1 MPSAVSTPDLDLQ
14 NSISSKKPKNKRVS
28 PILKLRKLK
37 GRSTPDIKVDD
48 MLHKLD
54 SLDCALSLIEVSHE
68 MEDNSAAPV
77 DSAANETTIQEYSI
91 LEKCIKQYEE
101 FFQVYLS
108 RNVLNIR
115 TSATKAVECAVVVNV
130 INNAS
135 STDSSPDSSEASSSR
150 ASFAAPSED
159 IVRDTSPER
168 LQAIN
173 QMFETLK
180 IQDISRAERL
190 STLLHQTI
198 GSAHVSETS
207 SSNESLGS
215 DDKVDKAIYRLMNL
229 RLSESLRQSV
239 RLAASLLV
247 ELSTF
252 PNYSQTMAVDG
263 TSDIPAW
270 LKVLT
275 LVSCYSRS
283 DRELQLATI
292 ATLFDLITLIRSQME
307 HSSSP
312 GVTYVIMIP
321 LLKYGHVNYLEHK
334 TRIIQVITSALW
346 DSLGNT
352 SADPTQITGLLYQL
366 NNCLSSG
373 IVEQVIGHRISN
385 AHIEWSEV
393 EYSRAPSPVQ
403 SRLAAYKSERLADMK
418 IMCPPPARS
427 QFDCNEMLSDSES
440 QRFRKFELL
449 WEHGRDNQ
457 NSTVGFEKTLLK
469 MFDQLALPYHVSI
482 RTFVTKWLQESLLRG
497 DIHRLVCP
505 LMRIMLGAGT
515 KRISVK
521 HAHLI
526 RRDALDKFGADGDGA
541 ALRGD
546 DETDGDVSI
555 DKDVYA
561 ISSEDGNIKYHMDA
575 YPRDK
580 KRSPIRSLQKKFF
593 GVTIGNKN
601 KTSNYISE
609 KSVSP
614 MEHNGS
620 NAK

>member
-14 NSISSKKPKNKRVS
+14 NSISSKKPKSKRFS
-28 PILKLRKLK
+28 PSMKLRNLK

-48 MLHKLD
+48 MNHKLD
-54 SLDCALSLIEVSHE
+54 SLDSAVSLIEVSHE
-68 MEDNSAAPV
+68 IEESIPQVDNST
-77 DSAANETTIQEYSI
+77 ETTIQEYSI

-101 FFQVYLS
+101 FFQVYVS

-115 TSATKAVECAVVVNV
+115 TTNTTKAVQCSVVVNV

-135 STDSSPDSSEASSSR
+135 STDSSPDSSESSS
-150 ASFAAPSED
+150 AGSFGVPSEE
-159 IVRDTSPER
+159 IVRDHCPER
-168 LQAIN
+168 IKAIN

-180 IQDISRAERL
+180 IQDISRSQRL
-190 STLLHQTI
+190 NALLHQTI
-198 GSAHVSETS
+198 GAHLSETS
-207 SSNESLGS
+207 TSNESLGS
-215 DDKVDKAIYRLMNL
+215 DDKVDKSIYRLMNL
-229 RLSESLRQSV
+229 KLNESLRQSV

-252 PNYSQTMAVDG
+252 PNYSQTMAIDG

-270 LKVLT
+270 LKVLA

-292 ATLFDLITLIRSQME
+292 ATLFDLITLIKSQME

-321 LLKYGHVNYLEHK
+321 LLKYGHVNFLEYK
-334 TRIIQVITSALW
+334 TRVIQVITSTLW
-346 DSLGNT
+346 DSLGYAST
-352 SADPTQITGLLYQL
+352 DPTQITALLYQL
-366 NNCLSSG
+366 NNCLTSG
-373 IVEQVIGHRISN
+373 IVENVIGHRISN
-385 AHIEWSEV
+385 AHIEWSDV
-393 EYSRAPSPVQ
+393 EYSRDSSPEHQ
-403 SRLAAYKSERLADMK
+403 SRLATYKSERLGEMK
-418 IMCPPPARS
+418 IMCPPPSYS

-457 NSTVGFEKTLLK
+457 NATVGFEKTLLK

-497 DIHRLVCP
+497 DMHRLVCP
-505 LMRIMLGAGT
+505 LMRLMLSAGT

-526 RRDALDKFGADGDGA
+526 RREALDKFGLDGSGENN
-541 ALRGD
+541 RGG

-575 YPRDK
+575 YPREK

-614 MEHNGS
+614 MEN

>member
-14 NSISSKKPKNKRVS
+14 NSISSKKPKSKRFS
-28 PILKLRKLK
+28 PSMKLRNLK
-37 GRSTPDIKVDD
+37 GRSTPDIKADD
-48 MLHKLD
+48 TIHKLD
-54 SLDCALSLIEVSHE
+54 SLDSAVSLVEVSHE
-68 MEDNSAAPV
+68 AEEVLAQPV
-77 DSAANETTIQEYSI
+77 DTSMETTIQEYSI

-101 FFQVYLS
+101 FFQVYVS

-115 TSATKAVECAVVVNV
+115 TTSASTAKAVQCSVVVNV

-135 STDSSPDSSEASSSR
+135 ADCSPDSSDGSSSS
-150 ASFAAPSED
+150 ASFGVASEEL
-159 IVRDTSPER
+159 VRDLCPER
-168 LQAIN
+168 MQAIS

-180 IQDISRAERL
+180 IKDISRSQRL
-190 STLLHQTI
+190 NALLHQTI
-198 GSAHVSETS
+198 GAS
-207 SSNESLGS
+207 SSVASTSNESLGS
-215 DDKVDKAIYRLMNL
+215 DDKIDKAIYRLMNL

-252 PNYSQTMAVDG
+252 PSYSQTMAIDG
-263 TSDIPAW
+263 SSDIPAW
-270 LKVLT
+270 LKVLA

-283 DRELQLATI
+283 DRELQLAAIT
-292 ATLFDLITLIRSQME
+292 TLFDLMSLIKSQME

-321 LLKYGHVNYLEHK
+321 LLKYGHVNFLEYK
-334 TRIIQVITSALW
+334 TRVIQVITSTLW
-346 DSLGNT
+346 DSLGYT
-352 SADPTQITGLLYQL
+352 GADPTQITALLYEL
-366 NNCLSSG
+366 NKCLPSG
-373 IVEQVIGHRISN
+373 IVENVIGHRISN
-385 AHIEWSEV
+385 AHIEWSDV
-393 EYSRAPSPVQ
+393 EYSREPSPEHQ
-403 SRLAAYKSERLADMK
+403 SRLATYKSERLGEMK
-418 IMCPPPARS
+418 IMCPPPS
-427 QFDCNEMLSDSES
+427 HTQFDCNEMLSDSES

-457 NSTVGFEKTLLK
+457 KATVGFEKTLLK

-497 DIHRLVCP
+497 DMHRLICP
-505 LMRIMLGAGT
+505 LMRIMLSAGT

-526 RRDALDKFGADGDGA
+526 RREALDKYGLDG
-541 ALRGD
+541 RGEHSGRGG
-546 DETDGDVSI
+546 DETDGEVSI
-555 DKDVYA
+555 DKDVYG

-575 YPRDK
+575 YPREK

-593 GVTIGNKN
+593 GVTIGTKN

-614 MEHNGS
+614 MENNS
-620 NAK
+620 K